1 MGKDK
6 KRKKKKKKKSKKRK
20 KYYSSSSDSD
30 TDDSYE
36 RRRRERRERKRRS
49 RDDDDGGGK
58 KSAEEKRAR
67 KRHKLLGYSNSDNPF
82 GDSQLSKPFV
92 WHKKNQRDVAM
103 GKTKRAPTKEE
114 QRDARD
120 RNLDEIRKVQKR
132 REERERE
139 KEEQEELRM
148 LEQRLREAEQ
158 YQDWEAQEEEFNRN
172 QMKRKV
178 VARAKNRRE
187 TVLDHLAKNYL
198 ILDPPT
204 KSIHDDPDRGTVED
218 ELGSIELERRVPTRV
233 VDEIESVTELEEL
246 QDGVKDFVKMTM
258 DKPFGEFWSELSI
271 VVTAALRRLRVRQH
285 GDERRVSADDVV
297 RKELDAMYRDHSSGE
312 YVVII
317 SLFHT
322 TQIT

>member
-6 KRKKKKKKKSKKRK
+6 KRKKKKKKKSKKRS
-20 KYYSSSSDSD
+20 KYSSDSES
-30 TDDSYE
+30 DDSYE

-49 RDDDDGGGK
+49 RDDDGDGK

-120 RNLDEIRKVQKR
+120 RNVEEIRKVQRR

-178 VARAKNRRE
+178 VARAKHRRE
-187 TVLDHLAKNYL
+187 TVLDLLAKNYL

-204 KSIHDDPDRGTVED
+204 KSVHDDPDRGTVED
-218 ELGSIELERRVPTRV
+218 ELGSIELERRVRDV
-233 VDEIESVTELEEL
+233 RARSARISVFSFTY
-246 QDGVKDFVKMTM
+246 
-258 DKPFGEFWSELSI
+258 SEDSLVSLL
-271 VVTAALRRLRVRQH
+271 LRQNIL
-285 GDERRVSADDVV
+285 VSLNCIPD
-297 RKELDAMYRDHSSGE
+297 S
-312 YVVII
+312 
-317 SLFHT
+317 
-322 TQIT
+322 Q